1 LCAAPSRA
9 RALPSSVV
17 AIGLETARAEWE
29 GAARTLESQ
38 RGEQPHYG
46 RLLVQLEVV
55 SAELRK
61 RVGQTF
67 TLDELAR
74 AYADAERWA
83 REAVSEHAA
92 TPGWARDLSLV
103 TAAAFHA
110 YQRGA
115 TDYEP

>member
-1 LCAAPSRA
+1 
-9 RALPSSVV
+9 VV
-17 AIGLETARAEWE
+17 IGLHTARAEWE
-29 GAARTLESQ
+29 DAARTIQSL
-38 RGEQPHYG
+38 RGEQLRHD
-46 RLLVQLEVV
+46 RLLAQLDVV
-55 SAELRK
+55 TSELRR

-67 TLDELAR
+67 TLGELAD
-74 AYADAERWA
+74 AYADAERWS

-110 YQRGA
+110 YQLGA